1 MKERT
6 PLKKTI
12 KKKNRMIKSKI
23 IFFIGIFACGFAYAD
38 ATDYLDS
45 QLAELTARRDKLK
58 TELAEC
64 EQNTRGFKIAG
75 ISTLAA
81 TGVGVYANVAL
92 AKEIKKVETFGTGRA
107 RGGGGGAGSG
117 GPGDDP
123 CLTDAEG
130 ICDHERSCKDLVD
143 PKEGADCNHG
153 CGGRQCCKDHGCECW
168 YEDKCKA
175 EGLI

>member
-1 MKERT
+1 
-6 PLKKTI
+6 
-12 KKKNRMIKSKI
+12 MIKSKI

-81 TGVGVYANVAL
+81 TGVGVYANIAL
-92 AKEIKKVETFGTGRA
+92 AKEIKKVETFGTG
-107 RGGGGGAGSG
+107 GGRGGAGGAGDG
-117 GPGDDP
+117 GPGKDP

-130 ICDHERSCKDLVD
+130 ICQAERECAQNPDYTKDPFFTFPTPEQCV
-143 PKEGADCNHG
+143 NG
-153 CGGRQCCKDHGCECW
+153 CGKDYPEKNCCEAYGCKCFTRAQCRETYSW
-168 YEDKCKA
+168 YE
-175 EGLI
+175 E